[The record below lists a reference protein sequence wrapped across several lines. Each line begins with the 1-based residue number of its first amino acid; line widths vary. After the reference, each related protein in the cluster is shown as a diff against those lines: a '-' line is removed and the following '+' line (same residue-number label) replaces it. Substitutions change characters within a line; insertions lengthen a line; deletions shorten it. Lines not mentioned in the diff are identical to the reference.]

1 MSELMNRRTALLVA
15 VLVFFN
21 VVIFGC
27 LLLLLTGKVVP

>member
-1 MSELMNRRTALLVA
+1 MFDWLDRRMGLLIA

-27 LLLLLTGKVVP
+27 LLLLLAGKMVI